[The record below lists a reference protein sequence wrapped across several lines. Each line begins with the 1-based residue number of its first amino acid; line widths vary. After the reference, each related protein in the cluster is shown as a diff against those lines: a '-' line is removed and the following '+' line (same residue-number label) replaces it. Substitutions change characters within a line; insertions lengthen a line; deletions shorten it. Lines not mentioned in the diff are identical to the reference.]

1 MDIYDTRADTLSWS
15 DALALDIP
23 LMDQAHHTFVDLLA
37 AAATAADQNIL
48 SCWTTLI
55 AHTQQ
60 QFDAEDRWMLATGYA
75 ADSSHAT
82 QHKVIL
88 QVMREG
94 EVLGGKEGVAAVRTM
109 ARELGR
115 WFAQHIQSMDASLA
129 LHLRSAGYDPAPGN
143 I

>member
-1 MDIYDTRADTLSWS
+1 MNGALANPLLWS
-15 DALALDIP
+15 DALAVDIP
-23 LMDQAHHTFVDLLA
+23 LMDQAHHAFVDLLA
-37 AAATAADQNIL
+37 AAVTAADADVL

-75 ADSSHAT
+75 RDSSHAI

-94 EVLGGKEGVAAVRTM
+94 EALGDKSGIAAVRKM
-109 ARELGR
+109 AYELGA
-115 WFAQHIQSMDASLA
+115 WFAQHTQSMDASLA
-129 LHLRSAGYDPAPGN
+129 LHLRSSGYDPTPGN